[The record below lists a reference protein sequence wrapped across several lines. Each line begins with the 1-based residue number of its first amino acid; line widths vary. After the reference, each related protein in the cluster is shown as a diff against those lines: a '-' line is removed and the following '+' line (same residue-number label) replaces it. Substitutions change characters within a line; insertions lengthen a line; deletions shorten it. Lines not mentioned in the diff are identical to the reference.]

1 MTVLFKKLIF
11 ISIILLPCSLFAQM
25 DSIGIL
31 KEQICYSLQSSSKK
45 YGTYQGSEIKID
57 SVNNHRY
64 TFLFSCEMDK
74 ILEVHDEN
82 SWKTFY
88 ILSSDENDKNSYT
101 YNCVGTDSKR
111 YIFIL
116 ELESKTLS
124 KIYDDTITKV
134 EINMIDKLVEY
145 KK

>member
-1 MTVLFKKLIF
+1 MTVLLKKLLIT
-11 ISIILLPCSLFAQM
+11 SITLFPCSLFAQM
-25 DSIGIL
+25 DSVGIL

-45 YGTYQGSEIKID
+45 YGTYQVSDIKID
-57 SVNNHRY
+57 SVNSHKY

-74 ILEVHDEN
+74 ILEVRDEN

-88 ILSSDENDKNSYT
+88 ILSSDENDKNTYT

-124 KIYDDTITKV
+124 KIYDDTITRV